1 MESNYNLGQM
11 AELRARATDPDI
23 PFTLEGILLKIADFG
38 VTQEEGLHD
47 PDLMGGAWSH
57 SGARM
62 TWDLWSKGRIVQP
75 LLARLRLE
83 VLAGGD
89 LSAAMMERLRVVLA
103 WSFDTADL
111 YLAQNTA
118 ILAAEYGLDAA
129 EQGQLLRWFS
139 GLEPPQALDRGMGLL
154 QATATN
160 IISMVG
166 VGPFLTIPFMVAAM
180 NGPHIIYAW
189 LAGLV
194 LALSDGLVYAQLGAA
209 LPGSGGGYLYL
220 KEAFKPFGLGRLMA
234 FLFIF
239 QVILVAPLSV
249 AGGAVGFADYMKFL
263 WTGMTPV
270 DHHMVAAA
278 VCVVMAALLWR
289 NIKQVGRLAVV
300 MLVFVLI
307 TLGWVIV
314 SGLFAFSPARAF
326 DFPAAAFAF
335 DRRLVLGL
343 GATSLLAMYSYG
355 GYNQVCNIGGEI
367 KDPSR
372 TIPRSIVLS
381 TILVA
386 VLYILMSTVILGMI
400 PWQEVMESRTVA
412 SLFIQRTFV
421 DPAAGRVA
429 GSVMTG
435 LILFVAAASLY
446 ATILGYSRIP
456 YAAAKDGNFF
466 KAFARVHPTKHF
478 PDLSLAMIAALSIP
492 FCFFT
497 LGQIVSWLIQVQV
510 LLCFIW
516 QCAAVVLIRRYRSD
530 IPQSFTMWLYPW
542 PAVLSGALWLFIF
555 FTGPWEGI
563 VFSVAFLLAG
573 VASYFVWVS
582 FWGSGVQG

>member
-1 MESNYNLGQM
+1 MSSTISP
-11 AELRARATDPDI
+11 A
-23 PFTLEGILLKIADFG
+23 
-38 VTQEEGLHD
+38 
-47 PDLMGGAWSH
+47 
-57 SGARM
+57 
-62 TWDLWSKGRIVQP
+62 
-75 LLARLRLE
+75 
-83 VLAGGD
+83 
-89 LSAAMMERLRVVLA
+89 
-103 WSFDTADL
+103 
-111 YLAQNTA
+111 
-118 ILAAEYGLDAA
+118 
-129 EQGQLLRWFS
+129 
-139 GLEPPQALDRGMGLL
+139 PPAPTLDRGMGLL

-194 LALSDGLVYAQLGAA
+194 LALADGLVYAQLGAA

-220 KEAFKPFGLGRLMA
+220 KEAFQPFGLGRLMA

-239 QVILVAPLSV
+239 QIILVAPLSV
-249 AGGAVGFADYMKFL
+249 AGGAVGFADYLRFV
-263 WTGMTPV
+263 WTGMTPAA
-270 DHHMVAAA
+270 HNIVAAS
-278 VCVVMAALLWR
+278 VCVAMTSLLWR
-289 NIKQVGRLAVV
+289 NIEEVGRLAVV
-300 MLVFVLI
+300 MLVLVLV

-314 SGLFAFSPARAF
+314 TGLFTFSLAQAF
-326 DFPAAAFAF
+326 DFPPAAFAL
-335 DRRLVLGL
+335 DRTMFMSV

-367 KDPSR
+367 KNPTR
-372 TIPRSIVLS
+372 VIPRSIVLS
-381 TILVA
+381 TVVVA
-386 VLYILMSTVILGMI
+386 ALYILMTIVILGMI
-400 PWQEVMESRTVA
+400 PWREVRESRTIA
-412 SLFIQRTFV
+412 SVFIQRTFA

-429 GSVMTG
+429 GSAMTG
-435 LILFVAAASLY
+435 LILFVASASLY

-478 PDLSLAMIAALSIP
+478 PDLSLAMIAALTIP

-530 IPQSFTMWLYPW
+530 IPQPFTMWLYPW

-563 VFSVAFLLAG
+563 VFSVAYLLAG
-573 VASYFVWVS
+573 VAAYGLWARRASS
-582 FWGSGVQG
+582 R